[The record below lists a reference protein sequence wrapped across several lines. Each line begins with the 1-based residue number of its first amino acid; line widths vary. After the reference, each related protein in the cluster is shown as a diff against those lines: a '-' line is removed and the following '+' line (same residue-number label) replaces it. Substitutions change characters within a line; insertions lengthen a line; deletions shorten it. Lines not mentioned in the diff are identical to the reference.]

1 MTPLSNQYSAG
12 IAYGLAAFSLFSLLP
27 IYLQWLQPISGYTVL
42 YHRILWSSLLL
53 ILVLGL
59 LGKLKDNLKPL
70 MQIKQWPGLLL
81 GSGLIGIQWG
91 LFVWAPLNEQT
102 LELSLG
108 YFLMPLIMVFIGK
121 VFYKETLRPLQWGA
135 LLLASIGI
143 GFSYLQ
149 SQGLSLVVLLIIT
162 GYPCYLML
170 RRHQVLPTFSAFLIE
185 NLILLPFAIVG
196 ILLYGGIEGE
206 SLSHPFAYDWK
217 WLALFL
223 GVAILG
229 SAPML
234 CFIAANKRLPMS
246 VLGVVSY
253 IEPTLI
259 FLVAYFLLGE
269 TLSKYEIL
277 TYGFIAAGL
286 ILTLIDGIKEIKKAD
301 PHNGKGIGLRS

>member
-1 MTPLSNQYSAG
+1 MPPLKNQFSAG
-12 IAYGLAAFSLFSLLP
+12 IGFGLAAFSLFSLLP

-42 YHRILWSSLLL
+42 YHRILWSSVLLL
-53 ILVLGL
+53 IVLGL
-59 LGKLKDNLKPL
+59 LGKLKENLKPL

-81 GSGLIGIQWG
+81 GSGLIAIQWG
-91 LFVWAPLNEQT
+91 VFVWAPLNEQT

-121 VFYKETLRPLQWGA
+121 VFYRETLRPLQWAA
-135 LLLASIGI
+135 LLLATIGVS
-143 GFSYLQ
+143 FSYVE

-185 NLILLPFAIVG
+185 NLILLPFAIIG
-196 ILLYGGIEGE
+196 IVLFGGLEGE
-206 SLSHPFAYDWK
+206 SLQHPFSYEWT
-217 WLALFL
+217 WLLLFL
-223 GVAILG
+223 GVAVLG

-246 VLGVVSY
+246 VLGLVSY
-253 IEPTLI
+253 VEPTLI

-269 TLSKYEIL
+269 SLSTQEVI
-277 TYGFIAAGL
+277 TYSFISAGL
-286 ILTLIDGIKEIKKAD
+286 VLTLIDGIREIKK
-301 PHNGKGIGLRS
+301 PK